1 MKIFLIRHCATED
14 QIAGIGNTDDSHI
27 AKTFRAK
34 EIQDL
39 QKLCKN
45 VDKVYCSPLIRA
57 KETAEILVGD
67 NYEVLPWI
75 YEYRRPKCLNGKSA
89 KEIKKFWEKHD
100 KDKLGMFWRYD
111 DSESLGDIRSR
122 VNMLDRFLQNSE
134 YKSVAI
140 IGHGTFFKHFLMR
153 GYTPWSFSD
162 YVKVFF
168 NMVQPLEITNLKVIE
183 VKL

>member
-57 KETAEILVGD
+57 KETAELIMKSLNLDIPLILLEELHWP
-67 NYEVLPWI
+67 N
-75 YEYRRPKCLNGKSA
+75 NA
-89 KEIKKFWEKHD
+89 
-100 KDKLGMFWRYD
+100 KDKQSVKKLLKELDVNQLSPIQALLKLCEPALLRLRWRHRRQHHV
-111 DSESLGDIRSR
+111 G
-122 VNMLDRFLQNSE
+122 
-134 YKSVAI
+134 
-140 IGHGTFFKHFLMR
+140 G
-153 GYTPWSFSD
+153 
-162 YVKVFF
+162 
-168 NMVQPLEITNLKVIE
+168 
-183 VKL
+183 